1 MKDREWVFRGTRE
14 VQFRLV
20 SLGPT
25 LAAKTSR
32 VQASHGTGITA
43 IEQAVIDRPA
53 RKSARPTLRHRRGR
67 AQNYLHAIL
76 GAARRKS
83 ATRNVSPCLL
93 CFSLRPA
100 GPASS
105 ISSSVLR
112 IVKNNNRISHELN
125 YGLTFSALS
134 IAHNILRNA
143 ITTVMTK
150 QCSCHGFGIRFMPN
164 PDHRNSIQVD
174 EDTKERSCFQLLCQR
189 FESIFTPFPRKLIF
203 PGAGAVN
210 AFRIRALPCD
220 AGSTVCYAEIYL
232 IKPVEAGRIF
242 DTILEA
248 TNKNGA
254 SRKVDCRI
262 EITNYTTANALA
274 FPNFN
279 HEPIVVLESAS
290 ADSTLR
296 VIRVNRDKGQNRL
309 PTCEL
314 RGGDNSFKMDRSPL
328 PEQNLDI
335 TLKLNAPLDYE
346 KENLYHMFMVCEYA
360 KVETDLDTRNL
371 VSVELLI
378 KVEGEQ
384 DTPPIFT
391 YAPPLTRVPGTVKP
405 GDELV
410 RVKAKDAD
418 LGQNPREIR
427 YSLWQSPDNPWLQFF
442 HIGEKNGS
450 VTLKAKLDDLL
461 EAVESECV
469 VMLTIEAEELITS
482 ETDFNSANQA
492 TKTTI
497 GFVMDEARVRNPPSF
512 STESIFASVKEHSP
526 SGTEVLYSGTNT
538 RPYVINPNA
547 DGRSVVQV
555 AITDDDNG
563 LFEVSPTVM
572 TQGMQDIQIRVKDSS
587 KLDYEKMTE
596 ATFKD
601 GRSVVQVAITDDD
614 NGLFEVSPTVMT
626 QGMQDIQIRVKDSS
640 KLDYEKMTEAT
651 FKLLAYRVGNGLS
664 TTVTTE
670 VTVKIEDVNDNAP
683 VFSKTRYFAQVPED
697 AKSGTQIIQFSATDA
712 DSPDTAFGQVLF
724 TRLDGPNLDK
734 FILEQSSG
742 ILKIARNPLFDQYT
756 YTVEARDNNGD
767 GNLATA
773 ELVLQITD
781 VNDNPPKFAQRMYA
795 GVLNPGMLTF
805 QTKITVKAEDA
816 DEGSNGEVLYAI
828 EKGNENNLFM
838 INSKT
843 GEINVRSESPIF
855 DQLTIYSN
863 PDDAAKRNRGVND
876 NYVIVLIVKAYDK
889 GNPSMYST
897 VPVEIYTQETV
908 ERTLRFVLPHSVA
921 QIRGN
926 QTAFE
931 QMLKAISGGRRVD
944 IVNVDP
950 YNGDADAS
958 LNNIPDAPSKGKSI
972 VTASVLLP
980 VNALVDVAQIVSSV
994 SQSEQDPVRSE
1005 RTSSSQHRPSGDHHR
1020 TDSYP
1025 SIYHHPADYLADQ
1038 QMFIAEQEVR
1048 ELRAAN
1054 TDLLAIIIA
1063 LTVILLF
1070 IIILLIIWL
1079 INKRNKMKEN
1089 EKAMLLKDEE
1099 SNNNS
1104 NGEAL
1109 NLRQRIQQVFSP
1121 GTYQRP
1127 IGRSSPGRGRVGIWS
1142 PTHGGGDS
1150 LPARERRYQRAA
1162 GNQQQQSSLIP
1173 GKSNGRR
1180 FFIVRDAD
1188 GMVRGPETLRE
1199 GEQYM
1204 LEDIEDEAGPC
1215 LWKAVMLMLA
1225 GSHVNVYEDDQ
1236 YRQQHEAFFIDPES
1250 GRRHRFSQI
1259 GNSQILTLVTP
1270 KRGRRESDGFHAD
1283 DREGY
1288 HSLPYNNDERQ
1299 GNWRQA
1305 RSGSDSQLIVPL
1317 EEYQRNQLASG
1328 LDERIG
1334 KEMIMNRFMEH
1345 QQSQDGVDE
1354 NGRRRRKIHTPIA
1367 EETMSALELEM
1378 RDGRM
1383 TKDGRRRSNS
1393 VGKQMGALEEESE
1406 SRIGIEDINT
1416 TKLDPPASPFVGYVH
1431 NKASKL
1437 RHKSSLGRLDEDDS
1451 FHHTHLTRN
1460 SQSVMSMY
1468 PPGENA
1474 LMQGQQLSR
1483 RNSIAAIEGIARRRS
1498 SASARAELRRNST
1511 VGFENVKFGPLDRSM
1526 NYDRSWSNSVEPDG
1540 DRSEKRRH
1548 NSDPNDARMAKNNDY
1563 MQQQQ
1568 ASFDDRKRG
1577 SSAKDSFSPENHRR
1591 TRRDSSYQGGS
1602 RRNDW
1607 YLGSDSESPLRRKL
1621 QQPSEEEQQH
1631 ARVGR
1636 KRSSTDGGTGIGVLN
1651 SPKQRDTNRT
1661 NRHDYAQ
1668 DAFYRNR
1675 LEQSGARLE
1684 SALQQQQ
1691 QQQQQQKNLERR
1703 QSKDTNDI
1711 IDNSEARRRRASREA
1726 RRMASGSNNN
1736 NNNASAALAYNNRL
1750 NDASSLSLSD
1760 IRGEAQIRELR
1771 RRRDEAVSRDGN
1783 RGDLLV

>member
-1 MKDREWVFRGTRE
+1 MCGWICDARDVFSSVPVMGLESDSCPIQT
-14 VQFRLV
+14 
-20 SLGPT
+20 
-25 LAAKTSR
+25 
-32 VQASHGTGITA
+32 TA
-43 IEQAVIDRPA
+43 IRF
-53 RKSARPTLRHRRGR
+53 KW
-67 AQNYLHAIL
+67 
-76 GAARRKS
+76 
-83 ATRNVSPCLL
+83 TRIQKND
-93 CFSLRPA
+93 
-100 GPASS
+100 PASS
-105 ISSSVLR
+105 FCASVSAQSVFLSWVWNPIHAQSRPPQFDSSGRGYKRTILLPASVPVFQPNGTPVYRLLVYDYDQATPLR
-112 IVKNNNRISHELN
+112 F
-125 YGLTFSALS
+125 T
-134 IAHNILRNA
+134 
-143 ITTVMTK
+143 
-150 QCSCHGFGIRFMPN
+150 
-164 PDHRNSIQVD
+164 
-174 EDTKERSCFQLLCQR
+174 LL
-189 FESIFTPFPRKLIF
+189 
-203 PGAGAVN
+203 GAGAVN

-254 SRKVDCRI
+254 KCFSGFDSKGHSGEQRQGPESFANLRA
-262 EITNYTTANALA
+262 TT
-274 FPNFN
+274 
-279 HEPIVVLESAS
+279 IG
-290 ADSTLR
+290 R
-296 VIRVNRDKGQNRL
+296 CVNRPGILSQTAQAFVQIDSPVEGSFSNSCRRV
-309 PTCEL
+309 P
-314 RGGDNSFKMDRSPL
+314 RRANDGGDNSFKMDRSPL

-596 ATFKD
+596 ATFK
-601 GRSVVQVAITDDD
+601 
-614 NGLFEVSPTVMT
+614 
-626 QGMQDIQIRVKDSS
+626 
-640 KLDYEKMTEAT
+640 
-651 FKLLAYRVGNGLS
+651 LLAYRVGNGLS

-697 AKSGTQIIQFSATDA
+697 AKSGTQIIQANA

-742 ILKIARNPLFDQYT
+742 ILKIARNPL
-756 YTVEARDNNGD
+756 
-767 GNLATA
+767 
-773 ELVLQITD
+773 LQ
-781 VNDNPPKFAQRMYA
+781 FSS
-795 GVLNPGMLTF
+795 PGPIM
-805 QTKITVKAEDA
+805 KPRNK
-816 DEGSNGEVLYAI
+816 
-828 EKGNENNLFM
+828 
-838 INSKT
+838 SKMHEESLS
-843 GEINVRSESPIF
+843 EINVRSESPIF

-876 NYVIVLIVKAYDK
+876 NYVIVLIVKAFDK

-994 SQSEQDPVRSE
+994 SQSEQDP
-1005 RTSSSQHRPSGDHHR
+1005 
-1020 TDSYP
+1020 
-1025 SIYHHPADYLADQ
+1025 
-1038 QMFIAEQEVR
+1038 EVR

-1204 LEDIEDEAGPC
+1204 LEDIEDEAGTETFRQYEYER
-1215 LWKAVMLMLA
+1215 

-1345 QQSQDGVDE
+1345 QQNQDGVDE

-1736 NNNASAALAYNNRL
+1736 NNNASAALAYNNNRL

-1783 RGDLLV
+1783 RGDLFADELRRESDLEKRLKSADIVDAAAARRSRTRLNDASSLSLSDIRGEAQIRELRRRRDEAVSRDGNRGDLFADELRRESDLEKRLKSADIVDAAAARRSRTRSSNNNEHHHPRYDASISDDAKILRQAPSAGGGGGGGAGRRRGSVVPDSSDLAAFRAPDTGAEQDLDSGISSNVGGGGRRRKKSQQMLEKKSVFTIKYDDVQNRHFTDLSKNSPQQTLLSCWQ